1 LLFQEKQP
9 ILKQVLDER
18 VLIMFNTHAPQ
29 KGSLLLSEPFMLDN
43 NFERSVILLCEH
55 DTIEGTMG
63 VIVNNRSSLFL
74 SDVIPDIENVRFPLY
89 IGGPVGVEALFFLH
103 KVPEKIDGGIEL
115 VDGIYFGGAFEQIRL
130 LVNDHL
136 LQPDEIKFIL
146 GYAGWTPGQLDD
158 EIAQNSWAV
167 HNKFPTDLLLLQD
180 GEDLWKQALISL
192 GPKYAHV
199 ANFPKS
205 PDLN

>member
-1 LLFQEKQP
+1 
-9 ILKQVLDER
+9 
-18 VLIMFNTHAPQ
+18 MFDTHAPQ

-55 DTIEGTMG
+55 DTVDGTMG
-63 VIVNNRSSLFL
+63 VVVNSRSSLLL
-74 SDVIPDIENVRFPLY
+74 SDVVPDVANLQFPLY

-103 KVPEKIDGGIEL
+103 KAPEKIEGGKVL
-115 VDGIYFGGAFEQIRL
+115 VDDIYFGGNFEQICFL
-130 LVNDHL
+130 INDSL
-136 LQPDEIKFIL
+136 LQPNEIKFIL
-146 GYAGWTPGQLDD
+146 GYAGWSPGQLDD
-158 EIAQNSWAV
+158 EIKQNSWAV

-199 ANFPKS
+199 ANFPRS